1 MTPWQLR
8 EVGKAQG
15 ELMLDALERLIAL
28 AWHTANFSRAK
39 RLPELRPLLKKVR
52 TGGDVDRV
60 AEARAAMD
68 SILSAPGV
76 KVIDQRKMK
85 KSPVKKRERRSRG
98 KKEG

>member
-28 AWHTANFSRAK
+28 AWQTANFSRAK

-85 KSPVKKRERRSRG
+85 KKRERRSRG

>member
-28 AWHTANFSRAK
+28 AWQTANFSRAK

-85 KSPVKKRERRSRG
+85 KKRERRSRG
-98 KKEG
+98 KEEG